1 MQGVAFVCAVALT
14 GCALTTIKGHD
25 KSQPAAQRPTCT
37 TSWRNAQV
45 DIGIGGLGGGLTMLV
60 GGLYRDDDVGNDD
73 DTGNLLLLTGAAIL
87 VGFYASGTIGYFRAK
102 GCRAAVADW
111 ERVNF
116 TQPYG
121 PPQPDPPPQPR
132 Y

>member
-1 MQGVAFVCAVALT
+1 MRAVAFGCALAVS
-14 GCALTTIKGHD
+14 GCALTTIKGPD
-25 KSQPAAQRPTCT
+25 RSQPTSQRPACT

-60 GGLYRDDDVGNDD
+60 GGLYRDDDIGNDD
-73 DTGNLLLLTGAAIL
+73 DTGNLLLLTGAAVL
-87 VGFYASGTIGYFRAK
+87 VAFYASGTIGYFRAK

-111 ERVNF
+111 ERVNV
-116 TQPYG
+116 TP
-121 PPQPDPPPQPR
+121 PDPPPR